1 LRSNSKAFYTL
12 RWRMVASYLLITI
25 LGFAVVLFSISAVVE
40 NYLVNTRVSEQQQS
54 VDAFAW
60 SLTPY
65 VAEGEIAAIY
75 NLAVEYSQK
84 RSGRVV
90 FVDGNGVV
98 QVDALSSLNGR
109 ALDHDEL
116 NRVLWG
122 GETSAHGF
130 HKRVVDTESTGFS
143 AFWQSMFPI
152 VTWDVYYVSAVTD
165 ASGGLFGAVLFSTSI
180 QDLKDSVA
188 SIRAQTLIVLV
199 AVGVA
204 IMFAASFL
212 ANSVTR
218 PITDLTKIIRRM
230 GRGEFNLRVK
240 VSGKSEVDEL
250 GRTFNDMSERLE
262 NIEHFRSEFIS
273 NASHEIK
280 TPLATMKILIES
292 LLYQDKLNED
302 VTRDFLGDVNK
313 EIDRLNLVISDLLR
327 MVQYDQTEE
336 SLKPE
341 DVSVDELCRE
351 AARRLS
357 PIALQ
362 KGITIETK
370 LEPVNAWADPVKLE
384 QVLFNIIDNAI
395 KYTDGDGAVNVSL
408 TKENGNAKISIS
420 DQGIGI
426 PEKDLPHIFDRFYRV
441 DKARSRA
448 TGGTGLGL
456 SIVEKIVNMHGGKV
470 RVNSVEG
477 KGTTFV
483 VLIPQ
488 KPQKPDRSLA

>member
-1 LRSNSKAFYTL
+1 
-12 RWRMVASYLLITI
+12 MVASYLLITI
-25 LGFAVVLFSISAVVE
+25 VGFAVVLFSISAVVE
-40 NYLVNTRVSEQQQS
+40 NYLVNTRVSEQQQN
-54 VDAFAW
+54 VDSFAW

-65 VAEGEIAAIY
+65 IAQGEVAAIY
-75 NLAVEYSQK
+75 NLAVDYSQK

-90 FVDGNGVV
+90 LVDGNGVV
-98 QVDALSSLNGR
+98 QVDALSALNGR

-130 HKRVVDTESTGFS
+130 HKRVVTTDSTGI
-143 AFWQSMFPI
+143 AALWQSVLPT

-188 SIRAQTLIVLV
+188 SIRTQTLIVLI
-199 AVGVA
+199 AVGIA

-218 PITDLTKIIRRM
+218 PITDLTKVIRRM

-240 VSGKSEVDEL
+240 VSGRSEVDEL

-262 NIEHFRSEFIS
+262 NIEHFRSEFVS

-292 LLYQDKLNED
+292 LLYQDKMDEA

-327 MVQYDQTEE
+327 MVQYDQAEE

-341 DVSVDELCRE
+341 EVAVDELCRE
-351 AARRLS
+351 AAKRLS
-357 PIALQ
+357 PIASQ
-362 KGITIETK
+362 KGITIATN
-370 LEPVNAWADPVKLE
+370 LEPVIAWADPVKLE
-384 QVLFNIIDNAI
+384 QAFFNIIDNAI
-395 KYTDGDGAVNVSL
+395 KYTDGEGTVTVALTRDDGFARV
-408 TKENGNAKISIS
+408 SIS

-456 SIVEKIVNMHGGKV
+456 SIVEKIVKLHGGKIQV
-470 RVNSVEG
+470 ESVEG
-477 KGTTFV
+477 KGTTFI

-488 KPQKPDRSLA
+488 KPQKPDRSLS

>member
-1 LRSNSKAFYTL
+1 
-12 RWRMVASYLLITI
+12 MVASYLLITVV
-25 LGFAVVLFSISAVVE
+25 GFAVVLFSISAVVE
-40 NYLVNTRVSEQQQS
+40 NYLVNTRVSEQQQN
-54 VDAFAW
+54 VDSFAW

-65 VAEGEIAAIY
+65 IAEGEIAAIY
-75 NLAVEYSQK
+75 NLAVDYSQK

-90 FVDGNGVV
+90 LVDHNGVV
-98 QVDALSSLNGR
+98 QVDALSSLNGY

-130 HKRVVDTESTGFS
+130 HKRVEAAQSSGFS
-143 AFWQSMFPI
+143 AFWQSVFPK

-165 ASGGLFGAVLFSTSI
+165 ASGELFGAVLFSTSI

-188 SIRAQTLIVLV
+188 SIRAQTLIVLI
-199 AVGVA
+199 AVGIA
-204 IMFAASFL
+204 IMFAASVL

-218 PITDLTKIIRRM
+218 PITDLTKVIRRM

-240 VSGKSEVDEL
+240 VSGRSEVDEL

-262 NIEHFRSEFIS
+262 NIERFRSEFVS

-292 LLYQDKLNED
+292 LLYQEKLDEAI
-302 VTRDFLGDVNK
+302 TRDFLGDVNK

-327 MVQYDQTEE
+327 MVQYDQGEE
-336 SLKPE
+336 TLKPE
-341 DVSVDELCRE
+341 EVAVDELCRE
-351 AARRLS
+351 AAKRLA
-357 PIALQ
+357 PLAAQ
-362 KGITIETK
+362 KGIAIETS
-370 LEPVNAWADPVKLE
+370 LEPVTAWADPVKLE
-384 QVLFNIIDNAI
+384 QVLFNIVDNAI
-395 KYTDGDGAVNVSL
+395 KYTDGKGTVTVAL
-408 TKENGNAKISIS
+408 GRENGFAKITIS

-426 PEKDLPHIFDRFYRV
+426 PAKDLPHIFERFYRV

-456 SIVEKIVNMHGGKV
+456 SIVEKIVNLHGGKIEV
-470 RVNSVEG
+470 DSVEG
-477 KGTTFV
+477 QGTTFV
-483 VLIPQ
+483 VYIPQ
-488 KPQKPDRSLA
+488 KPQKPDRSTA

>member
-25 LGFAVVLFSISAVVE
+25 VGFAVVLFSISAVVE
-40 NYLVNTRVSEQQQS
+40 NYLVNTRVSEQQQN
-54 VDAFAW
+54 VDSFAW

-65 VAEGEIAAIY
+65 IAQGEVAAIY
-75 NLAVEYSQK
+75 NLAVDYSQK

-90 FVDGNGVV
+90 LVDGNGVV
-98 QVDALSSLNGR
+98 QVDALSALNGR

-130 HKRVVDTESTGFS
+130 HKRVVTTDSTGI
-143 AFWQSMFPI
+143 AALWQSVLPT

-188 SIRAQTLIVLV
+188 SIRTQTLIVLI
-199 AVGVA
+199 AVGIA

-218 PITDLTKIIRRM
+218 PITDLTKVIRRM

-240 VSGKSEVDEL
+240 VSGRSEVDEL

-262 NIEHFRSEFIS
+262 NIEHFRSEFVS

-292 LLYQDKLNED
+292 LLYQDKMDEA

-327 MVQYDQTEE
+327 MVQYDQAEE

-341 DVSVDELCRE
+341 EVAVDELCRE
-351 AARRLS
+351 AAKRLS
-357 PIALQ
+357 PIASQ
-362 KGITIETK
+362 KGITIATN
-370 LEPVNAWADPVKLE
+370 LEPVIAWADPVKLE
-384 QVLFNIIDNAI
+384 QAFFNIIDNAI
-395 KYTDGDGAVNVSL
+395 KYTDGEGTVTVALTRDDGFARV
-408 TKENGNAKISIS
+408 SIS

-456 SIVEKIVNMHGGKV
+456 SIVEKIVKLHGGKIQV
-470 RVNSVEG
+470 ESVEG

-488 KPQKPDRSLA
+488 KPQKPDRSLS